1 MLGIT
6 LQQLEIFLTVVH
18 CQSMSHAAKELFL
31 SQPAV
36 SNWISKLEDALGTKL
51 FIRTHKGIILTPE
64 GVRLYAELDPVYQRF
79 RVSLEQVLRN
89 NMKNEKKGL
98 NIECFH
104 EPAIMETMR
113 SITSLFKER
122 FLETSIL

>member
-36 SNWISKLEDALGTKL
+36 SNWISKLEDAL
-51 FIRTHKGIILTPE
+51 E
-64 GVRLYAELDPVYQRF
+64 QNCLYALTRDNPD
-79 RVSLEQVLRN
+79 
-89 NMKNEKKGL
+89 
-98 NIECFH
+98 
-104 EPAIMETMR
+104 T
-113 SITSLFKER
+113 
-122 FLETSIL
+122 